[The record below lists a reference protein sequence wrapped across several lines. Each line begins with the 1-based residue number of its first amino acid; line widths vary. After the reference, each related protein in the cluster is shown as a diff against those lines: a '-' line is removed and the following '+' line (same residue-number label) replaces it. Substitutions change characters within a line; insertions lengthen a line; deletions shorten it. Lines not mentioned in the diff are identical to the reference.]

1 MGMEVGRTA
10 EYLIQQTDW
19 IVNFWY
25 MLVVLV
31 PVALYVDF
39 ALLRWMAKRWGVSRT
54 VLFGVVVAGLILL
67 QAAFAHFAFSTELA
81 RLQQMQATGNW

>member
-1 MGMEVGRTA
+1 MADDREPYEPLWA
-10 EYLIQQTDW
+10 EGLRRRPAPEPEAPAQPKTPSSPAGPALAIAA
-19 IVNFWY
+19 
-25 MLVVLV
+25 LV
-31 PVALYVDF
+31 AF
-39 ALLRWMAKRWGVSRT
+39 G